1 MKPDL
6 NNEYRHLCSSSS
18 NVTIT
23 DQLFGDDLA
32 KEVKELTE
40 VNRVGKRVTTTN
52 PTAYP
57 RSRDNRN
64 LGWKLWLQ
72 GTDVSYK
79 KVFFRLAKLRQ
90 PTAVQHKPDTQVQ
103 QAKEREM
110 TETSLD
116 TTKQFDCTLSPENS
130 DGELRGAADRSNVAN
145 SAMVLTATPHVNRRS
160 KDASTRARH
169 SENASERGH

>member
-1 MKPDL
+1 MELNQRRKELIKPDL

-64 LGWKLWLQ
+64 LGA
-72 GTDVSYK
+72 GSYGSRGRM
-79 KVFFRLAKLRQ
+79 FRTRKSFLDSRNYGN
-90 PTAVQHKPDTQVQ
+90 Q
-103 QAKEREM
+103 QTFNTNQTRKFN
-110 TETSLD
+110 
-116 TTKQFDCTLSPENS
+116 KQK
-130 DGELRGAADRSNVAN
+130 RG
-145 SAMVLTATPHVNRRS
+145 
-160 KDASTRARH
+160 K
-169 SENASERGH
+169 